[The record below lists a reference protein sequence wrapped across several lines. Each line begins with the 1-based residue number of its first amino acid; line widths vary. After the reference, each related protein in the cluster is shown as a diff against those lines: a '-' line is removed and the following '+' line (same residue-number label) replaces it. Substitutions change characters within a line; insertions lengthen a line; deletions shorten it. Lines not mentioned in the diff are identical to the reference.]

1 MNKILLALQFWEN
14 DKADAMRM
22 ARFVAD
28 LEPQHCA
35 QADFLF
41 AARFDCKHDPA
52 TVAHVSKRFNTF
64 TFINRNRR
72 AEGWPFGCNELFFG
86 TVDHVYTQIEAKRMP
101 QYKAIFTF
109 EADGNPMSPDWIAR
123 LHSEWDRLHAKGA
136 NMVGAM
142 IPPGPPETDGKHI
155 NGNCLVSA
163 EKEYLHW
170 IARKIGGC
178 RPTAG
183 WDWVLAPL
191 FKNEGWANCPGMR
204 SFWRSPAM
212 PPEVFQRLRREGV
225 FFVHGVKDDSI
236 IRHVRESLNEST
248 LSKALKFLG

>member
-22 ARFVAD
+22 SRFVAD
-28 LEPQHCA
+28 LEPKHCEL
-35 QADFLF
+35 ADFLF
-41 AARFDCKHDPA
+41 CARFDCTQDPV
-52 TVAHVSKRFNTF
+52 TIEYVSRKFNTF
-64 TFINRNRR
+64 SFINKHRR

-86 TVDHVYTQIEAKRMP
+86 SADYVYTQIEAKKMP
-101 QYKAIFTF
+101 QYKAVMFF

-123 LHSEWDRLHAKGA
+123 LHSEWDKFHAKGA
-136 NMVGAM
+136 NMVGAL
-142 IPPGPPETDGKHI
+142 IPPGPKETDGKHI

-163 EKEYLHW
+163 EREYLHW

-183 WDWVLAPL
+183 WDWVLAPR
-191 FKNEGWANCPGMR
+191 FKEQGWANCPGMR

-212 PPEVFQRLRREGV
+212 SAEVFQRLRKEGV

-236 IRHVRESLNEST
+236 IQHVRAC
-248 LSKALKFLG
+248 LSHEQRAQ

>member
-1 MNKILLALQFWEN
+1 MTKILLNMQFWHG
-14 DKADAMRM
+14 DKEAAMRNS
-22 ARFVAD
+22 RFIAD
-28 LEPQHCA
+28 LEPKHSEL
-35 QADFLF
+35 ADFLF
-41 AARFDCKHDPA
+41 SARHDCTHD
-52 TVAHVSKRFNTF
+52 TSTIEYVARKFNTF
-64 TFINRNRR
+64 SFINKHRR
-72 AEGWPFGCNELFFG
+72 AEGWPFACNELFFG
-86 TVDHVYTQIEAKRMP
+86 STDFVYTQVEAKKMP
-101 QYKAIFTF
+101 QYKAVMAI
-109 EADGNPMSPDWIAR
+109 EADGSPMSPDWLSR

-136 NMVGAM
+136 NMMGAL

-191 FKNEGWANCPGMR
+191 FKKQGWANCPGMR

-212 PPEVFQRLRREGV
+212 PKEIFDKLRKEGV

-236 IRHVRESLNEST
+236 QQLVRASLQNP
-248 LSKALKFLG
+248 A